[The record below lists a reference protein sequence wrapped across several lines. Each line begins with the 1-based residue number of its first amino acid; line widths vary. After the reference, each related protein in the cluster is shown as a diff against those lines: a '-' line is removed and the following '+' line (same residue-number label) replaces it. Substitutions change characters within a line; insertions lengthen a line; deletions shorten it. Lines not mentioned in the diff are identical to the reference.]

1 MSLTTLAKVK
11 NQLDIPVSDTSQDTR
26 LNTYLNAASAA
37 IESYC
42 ERKFEQTTYTEYHHG
57 RRMNFIMPREFP
69 IISVT
74 ELRVDGDRVFTD
86 PSTLIP
92 VNEYSIADRNRTIF
106 YSGKFPQGFNNI
118 KLVYSAGY
126 ATIPGDIELA
136 CIWACEWFVKHRERK
151 DIGRTSVSK
160 GDESVGILASMP
172 PMILELINPYKR
184 CEPPDINSPIENR

>member
-11 NQLDIPVSDTSQDTR
+11 SQLDIPASDTSQDVR
-26 LNTYLNAASAA
+26 LTTYLNAASSA

-42 ERKFEQTTYTEYHHG
+42 ERKFEQATYTEYHHG

-69 IISVT
+69 IVSVT
-74 ELRVDGDRVFTD
+74 TLNIDNDRLY
-86 PSTLIP
+86 PSDKDVP

-118 KLVYSAGY
+118 KLVYTAGY
-126 ATIPGDIELA
+126 ATIPGDVELA

-151 DIGRTSVSK
+151 DMGRVSVSK

-184 CEPPDINSPIENR
+184 CEPPDINNPIENR